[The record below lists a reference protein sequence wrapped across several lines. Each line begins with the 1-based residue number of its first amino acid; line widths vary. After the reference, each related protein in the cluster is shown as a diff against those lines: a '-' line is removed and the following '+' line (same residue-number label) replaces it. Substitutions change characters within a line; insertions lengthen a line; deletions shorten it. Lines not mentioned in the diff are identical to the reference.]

1 MSIFVHQLTSWL
13 RFVRPLRYAT
23 VVGNDFFQDNVY
35 FVDVFLDV
43 CLHMAI
49 QCGLVL
55 SKFLLHL
62 CELKPCLI
70 EIFVK
75 LESDALL
82 EAVLHLKHTVLN

>member
-1 MSIFVHQLTSWL
+1 MSIFFHELTSWL
-13 RFVRPLRYAT
+13 RFIRPLRYAT
-23 VVGNDFFQDNVY
+23 VVGNDLFQDNVY
-35 FVDVFLDV
+35 FVYVFLDV

-49 QCGLVL
+49 QRGLVL

-62 CELKPCLI
+62 CELKPRLF

-82 EAVLHLKHTVLN
+82 EAVLHLKYTVLN